1 MIGMPKPKPTSIIR
15 HEIVLGRTERAM
27 LDPIIASMA
36 FKNISTP
43 LFNIFQDVSGM
54 VVLVWV
60 FEKVTGIDI
69 VLPGEKT
76 IEGILEALDQ
86 GIENF
91 RAQKKT
97 EGVGE
102 VEGFVSSIDYLI
114 GFLRGEHGLV

>member
-1 MIGMPKPKPTSIIR
+1 MPKPKPTSIIR